1 MVVFPPGT
9 GKTTLTTQ
17 VPLRFA
23 LPVLVL
29 THKLERGKPDVEGAG
44 EAETLVCVKDVG
56 IPENPGTAWI
66 VVLVTRKPRT
76 LP

>member
-1 MVVFPPGT
+1 LAVFPPGT

-29 THKLERGKPDVEGAG
+29 THKLERGKPDVEDAG
-44 EAETLVCVKDVG
+44 EAETVGWVKDVG

-66 VVLVTRKPRT
+66 VGWVTRKPRT